1 MRYERSLA
9 DVLGAEQ
16 AKGYTRLALLK
27 EYPFGVMGLAK
38 ERLNAD
44 ELIKVAGLGLR
55 ELTPA
60 ELKRVVEQAA
70 RAGFD
75 PEGKERAG
83 GRVAG
88 LVWKGKMLKGSD
100 MLPPGEAHYLRH
112 VVDQKEWPEGTT
124 LEEYYQSLEE
134 VIRDDNSGILI
145 SRFSG
150 EWQAGFLGYS
160 GSWRGEKGY
169 NYIWVDYRI
178 STRHWVT
185 GLQLSDLKII
195 LDSARR
201 TEARWLRELK

>member
-1 MRYERSLA
+1 M
-9 DVLGAEQ
+9 LGVEQ

-88 LVWKGKMLKGSD
+88 LVWKGKTLKGSD
-100 MLPPGEAHYLRH
+100 MLPQALAL
-112 VVDQKEWPEGTT
+112 T
-124 LEEYYQSLEE
+124 L
-134 VIRDDNSGILI
+134 G
-145 SRFSG
+145 
-150 EWQAGFLGYS
+150 
-160 GSWRGEKGY
+160 RG
-169 NYIWVDYRI
+169 
-178 STRHWVT
+178 
-185 GLQLSDLKII
+185 Q
-195 LDSARR
+195 
-201 TEARWLRELK
+201 